1 MKNIIKTKRHI
12 SVRVT
17 SIVAIVIIAV
27 CSAWAIQGCEKKEKE
42 QEQTKNIPVNSIAQ
56 GYISKVYR
64 SNNFVLKSQQ
74 SLDDFIEAFEIPN
87 LSQLKINFDT
97 DMVIAVIESNNSSS
111 TIDITN
117 ITEFKD
123 KIEIR
128 AENLRKGMTA
138 DIGSIYHI
146 VKIPKTDKTI
156 VFMKIT
162 SYN

>member
-1 MKNIIKTKRHI
+1 MKNIIKTKHHI
-12 SVRVT
+12 FVRVT

-42 QEQTKNIPVNSIAQ
+42 QTKNIPINSIAQ
-56 GYISKVYR
+56 GYISEVYR

-123 KIEIR
+123 KVEVR
-128 AENLRKGMTA
+128 VENLQKGMTA
-138 DIGSIYHI
+138 DIGCIYHI

>member
-1 MKNIIKTKRHI
+1 MKNIIKTKHHI
-12 SVRVT
+12 FVRVT

-27 CSAWAIQGCEKKEKE
+27 CSAWAIQGCEKKEK
-42 QEQTKNIPVNSIAQ
+42 EQTKNIPVNSIAQ

-74 SLDDFIEAFEIPN
+74 SLDDFIEEFEIPN

-128 AENLRKGMTA
+128 VENLRKGMTA

-162 SYN
+162 PYN

>member
-1 MKNIIKTKRHI
+1 MKNIIKTKHHI
-12 SVRVT
+12 FVRVT

-42 QEQTKNIPVNSIAQ
+42 QTKNILVNSIAQ

-123 KIEIR
+123 RIEIR
-128 AENLRKGMTA
+128 VENLRKGMTA

>member
-1 MKNIIKTKRHI
+1 MKNIIKTKHHI
-12 SVRVT
+12 FVRVT

-27 CSAWAIQGCEKKEKE
+27 CSTLAIQGCEKKEKE
-42 QEQTKNIPVNSIAQ
+42 QTKNILVNSIAQ

-111 TIDITN
+111 TIDITS

-128 AENLRKGMTA
+128 VENLRKGMTA

>member
-1 MKNIIKTKRHI
+1 MKNIIKTKHHI
-12 SVRVT
+12 FVRVT

-42 QEQTKNIPVNSIAQ
+42 QTKNIPINSIAQ
-56 GYISKVYR
+56 GYISEVYR

-123 KIEIR
+123 RIEIR
-128 AENLRKGMTA
+128 VENLRKGMTA

-162 SYN
+162 PYN

>member
-1 MKNIIKTKRHI
+1 MKNIIKTKHHI
-12 SVRVT
+12 FVRVT

-27 CSAWAIQGCEKKEKE
+27 CSTLAIQGCEKKEK
-42 QEQTKNIPVNSIAQ
+42 EQTKNIPVNSIAQ
-56 GYISKVYR
+56 GYISKYFR
-64 SNNFVLKSQQ
+64 NNNFVLKSQQ

-128 AENLRKGMTA
+128 VENLRKGMTA

-162 SYN
+162 S

>member
-27 CSAWAIQGCEKKEKE
+27 CSAWAIQGCEKKEK
-42 QEQTKNIPVNSIAQ
+42 EQTKNIPVNSIAQ

-123 KIEIR
+123 KIEVR
-128 AENLRKGMTA
+128 VENLHKGMTA
-138 DIGSIYHI
+138 DIWSIYHI
-146 VKIPKTDKTI
+146 VKIPKTDKNI

>member
-1 MKNIIKTKRHI
+1 MKNIIKTKHHI
-12 SVRVT
+12 FVRVT
-17 SIVAIVIIAV
+17 SIVTIVIIAV
-27 CSAWAIQGCEKKEKE
+27 CSAWAIQGCEKKEK
-42 QEQTKNIPVNSIAQ
+42 EQTKNIPVNSIAQ

-128 AENLRKGMTA
+128 VENLRKGMTA

>member
-1 MKNIIKTKRHI
+1 MKNRMKTKHHI
-12 SVRVT
+12 FIRIT
-17 SIVAIVIIAV
+17 NIVAIVIIAV

-42 QEQTKNIPVNSIAQ
+42 QTKNIPINSIAQ

-87 LSQLKINFDT
+87 LSQLKINFDI

-111 TIDITN
+111 TIDITS

-123 KIEIR
+123 KIEVR
-128 AENLRKGMTA
+128 VENVHKGMTA

-146 VKIPKTDKTI
+146 VRIPKTDKTI

>member
-27 CSAWAIQGCEKKEKE
+27 CSAWAIQGCEKKEK
-42 QEQTKNIPVNSIAQ
+42 EQTKNIPVNSIAQ

-128 AENLRKGMTA
+128 VENLRKGMTA

-162 SYN
+162 PYN

>member
-1 MKNIIKTKRHI
+1 MKNRMKTKHHI
-12 SVRVT
+12 FIRIT
-17 SIVAIVIIAV
+17 NIVAIVIIAV

-42 QEQTKNIPVNSIAQ
+42 QTKNIPINSIAQ

-74 SLDDFIEAFEIPN
+74 SLDDFIEVFEIPN

-97 DMVIAVIESNNSSS
+97 DMVIAVVESNNSSS
-111 TIDITN
+111 TIDITS

-123 KIEIR
+123 KIEVR
-128 AENLRKGMTA
+128 VENVHKGMTA

-146 VKIPKTDKTI
+146 VRIPKTDKTI
-156 VFMKIT
+156 FFMKIT

>member
-27 CSAWAIQGCEKKEKE
+27 CSAWAIQGCEKKEK
-42 QEQTKNIPVNSIAQ
+42 EQTKNIPVNSIAQ

-128 AENLRKGMTA
+128 VENLRKGMTA

-146 VKIPKTDKTI
+146 VKIPRTDKTI

-162 SYN
+162 PYN

>member
-1 MKNIIKTKRHI
+1 MKNIIKTKHHI
-12 SVRVT
+12 SLRVT

-27 CSAWAIQGCEKKEKE
+27 CSAWAIQGCEKKEK
-42 QEQTKNIPVNSIAQ
+42 EQTKNIPVNSIAQ

-128 AENLRKGMTA
+128 VENLRKGMTA

>member
-1 MKNIIKTKRHI
+1 MKNRMKTKHHI
-12 SVRVT
+12 FIRIT
-17 SIVAIVIIAV
+17 NIVAIVIIAV

-42 QEQTKNIPVNSIAQ
+42 QTKNIPINSIAQ

-97 DMVIAVIESNNSSS
+97 DMVIAVVESNNSSS

-123 KIEIR
+123 KIEVR
-128 AENLRKGMTA
+128 VENVHKGMTA

-146 VKIPKTDKTI
+146 VKIPKTDKNI

>member
-1 MKNIIKTKRHI
+1 MKNRMKTKHHI
-12 SVRVT
+12 FIRIT
-17 SIVAIVIIAV
+17 NIVAIVIIAV

-42 QEQTKNIPVNSIAQ
+42 QTKNIPINSIAQ

-128 AENLRKGMTA
+128 VENLRKGMTA

-162 SYN
+162 PYN

>member
-1 MKNIIKTKRHI
+1 MKNRMKTKHHI
-12 SVRVT
+12 FIRIT
-17 SIVAIVIIAV
+17 NIVAIVIIAV

-42 QEQTKNIPVNSIAQ
+42 QTKNIPINSIAQ

-87 LSQLKINFDT
+87 LSQLKINFDI

-128 AENLRKGMTA
+128 VENLRKGMTA

>member
-1 MKNIIKTKRHI
+1 MKNIIKTKHHI
-12 SVRVT
+12 FVRVT

-42 QEQTKNIPVNSIAQ
+42 QTTNIPVNSIAQ

-128 AENLRKGMTA
+128 VENLRKGMTA

-146 VKIPKTDKTI
+146 VKIPKTNKTI

-162 SYN
+162 PYN

>member
-1 MKNIIKTKRHI
+1 MKNRMKTKHHI
-12 SVRVT
+12 FIRIT
-17 SIVAIVIIAV
+17 NIVAIVIIAV

-42 QEQTKNIPVNSIAQ
+42 QTKNIPINSIAQ

-97 DMVIAVIESNNSSS
+97 DMVIAVVESNNSSS

-123 KIEIR
+123 KIEVWV
-128 AENLRKGMTA
+128 ENVHKGMTA

-146 VKIPKTDKTI
+146 VKIPKTDKNI

>member
-1 MKNIIKTKRHI
+1 MKNIIKTKHHI

-27 CSAWAIQGCEKKEKE
+27 CSTWAIQGCEKKEK
-42 QEQTKNIPVNSIAQ
+42 EQTKNIPVNSIAQ

-97 DMVIAVIESNNSSS
+97 DIVIAVIESNNSSS

-128 AENLRKGMTA
+128 VENLRKGMTA

>member
-1 MKNIIKTKRHI
+1 MKNRMKTKHHI
-12 SVRVT
+12 FIRIT
-17 SIVAIVIIAV
+17 NIVAIVIIAV

-42 QEQTKNIPVNSIAQ
+42 QTKNIPINSIAQ

-97 DMVIAVIESNNSSS
+97 DMVIAVVESNNSSS
-111 TIDITN
+111 TIDITS

-123 KIEIR
+123 KIEVR
-128 AENLRKGMTA
+128 VENVHKGMTA

-146 VKIPKTDKTI
+146 VRIPKTDKTI

>member
-1 MKNIIKTKRHI
+1 MKNRMKTEHHI
-12 SVRVT
+12 FIRVT

-27 CSAWAIQGCEKKEKE
+27 CSTLAIQGCEKKEKE
-42 QEQTKNIPVNSIAQ
+42 QTKNILVNSIAQ
-56 GYISKVYR
+56 GYISEVYR

-74 SLDDFIEAFEIPN
+74 SLDGFIEAFEIPN

-97 DMVIAVIESNNSSS
+97 DMVIAVIENNNSSS

-128 AENLRKGMTA
+128 VENLHKGMTA

>member
-1 MKNIIKTKRHI
+1 MKNRMKTKHHI
-12 SVRVT
+12 FIRIT
-17 SIVAIVIIAV
+17 NIVAIVIIAV

-42 QEQTKNIPVNSIAQ
+42 QTKNIPINSIAQ

-123 KIEIR
+123 KIEVR
-128 AENLRKGMTA
+128 VENVHKGMTA

-146 VKIPKTDKTI
+146 VKIPKTDKNI

>member
-42 QEQTKNIPVNSIAQ
+42 QTKNIPVNSIAQ

-74 SLDDFIEAFEIPN
+74 SLDGFIEAFEIPN

-97 DMVIAVIESNNSSS
+97 DMVIAVIENNNSSS

-128 AENLRKGMTA
+128 VENLRKGMTA

-146 VKIPKTDKTI
+146 VKIPRTDKTI

-162 SYN
+162 PYN

>member
-1 MKNIIKTKRHI
+1 MKTKHHI
-12 SVRVT
+12 FIRIT
-17 SIVAIVIIAV
+17 NIVAIVIIAV

-42 QEQTKNIPVNSIAQ
+42 QTKNIPINSIAQ

-97 DMVIAVIESNNSSS
+97 DMVIAVVESNNSSS
-111 TIDITN
+111 TIDITS

-123 KIEIR
+123 KIEVR
-128 AENLRKGMTA
+128 VENVHKGMTA

-146 VKIPKTDKTI
+146 VRIPKTDKTI

>member
-1 MKNIIKTKRHI
+1 M
-12 SVRVT
+12 
-17 SIVAIVIIAV
+17 
-27 CSAWAIQGCEKKEKE
+27 
-42 QEQTKNIPVNSIAQ
+42 
-56 GYISKVYR
+56 
-64 SNNFVLKSQQ
+64 KSQQ

-87 LSQLKINFDT
+87 LSQLKINFDI

-111 TIDITN
+111 TIDITS

-128 AENLRKGMTA
+128 VENLHKGMTA

-146 VKIPKTDKTI
+146 VKIPKTDKNI

>member
-1 MKNIIKTKRHI
+1 MKNRMKTEHHI
-12 SVRVT
+12 FIRVT

-27 CSAWAIQGCEKKEKE
+27 CSALAIQGCEKKEKE
-42 QEQTKNIPVNSIAQ
+42 QAKNIAVNSIAQ
-56 GYISKVYR
+56 GYISEVYR

-123 KIEIR
+123 RIEIR
-128 AENLRKGMTA
+128 VENLRKGMTA

-162 SYN
+162 PYN

>member
-1 MKNIIKTKRHI
+1 MKNIIKTKHHI
-12 SVRVT
+12 FVRVT

-27 CSAWAIQGCEKKEKE
+27 CSTLAIQGCEKKEKE
-42 QEQTKNIPVNSIAQ
+42 QTKNILVNSIAQ

-128 AENLRKGMTA
+128 VENLRKGMTA

-162 SYN
+162 PYN

>member
-12 SVRVT
+12 SVWVT

-27 CSAWAIQGCEKKEKE
+27 CSAWAIQGCEKKEK
-42 QEQTKNIPVNSIAQ
+42 EQTKNIPVNSIAQ

-87 LSQLKINFDT
+87 LSQLKINFDI

-128 AENLRKGMTA
+128 VENLRKGMTA

>member
-27 CSAWAIQGCEKKEKE
+27 CSAWAIQGCEKKEK
-42 QEQTKNIPVNSIAQ
+42 EQTKNIPVNSIAQ

-128 AENLRKGMTA
+128 VENLRKGMTA

-146 VKIPKTDKTI
+146 VKIPKADKNI

>member
-1 MKNIIKTKRHI
+1 MKNIIKTKHHI
-12 SVRVT
+12 SVRVI
-17 SIVAIVIIAV
+17 SVVAIVIIAV
-27 CSAWAIQGCEKKEKE
+27 CSAWAIQGCEKKEK
-42 QEQTKNIPVNSIAQ
+42 EQTKNIPVNSIAQ

-128 AENLRKGMTA
+128 VENLRKGMTA

-146 VKIPKTDKTI
+146 VKIPKTDKNI

>member
-1 MKNIIKTKRHI
+1 MKNIIKTKHHI
-12 SVRVT
+12 FVRVT

-42 QEQTKNIPVNSIAQ
+42 QTKNIPINSIAQ

-97 DMVIAVIESNNSSS
+97 DMVIAVVESNNSSS
-111 TIDITN
+111 TIDITS

-123 KIEIR
+123 KIEVR
-128 AENLRKGMTA
+128 VENVHKGMTA

-146 VKIPKTDKTI
+146 VRIPKTDKTI

>member
-1 MKNIIKTKRHI
+1 MKNIIKTKHHI
-12 SVRVT
+12 FVRVT

-27 CSAWAIQGCEKKEKE
+27 CSALAIQGCEKKEKE
-42 QEQTKNIPVNSIAQ
+42 QTKNIPINSIAQ
-56 GYISKVYR
+56 GYISEVYR

-128 AENLRKGMTA
+128 VENLRKGMTA

>member
-1 MKNIIKTKRHI
+1 MKNRMKTEHHI
-12 SVRVT
+12 FIRVT

-27 CSAWAIQGCEKKEKE
+27 CSTLAIQGCEKKEKE
-42 QEQTKNIPVNSIAQ
+42 QTKNILVNSIAQ

-111 TIDITN
+111 TIDITS

-128 AENLRKGMTA
+128 VENLHKGMTA

-146 VKIPKTDKTI
+146 VKIPKTDKNI

>member
-1 MKNIIKTKRHI
+1 MKNIIKTKHHI
-12 SVRVT
+12 FVRVT

-27 CSAWAIQGCEKKEKE
+27 CSAWAIQGCEKKEK
-42 QEQTKNIPVNSIAQ
+42 EQTKNIPVNSIAQ

-128 AENLRKGMTA
+128 VENLRKGMTV

>member
-1 MKNIIKTKRHI
+1 MKNRMKTKHHI
-12 SVRVT
+12 FIRVT

-27 CSAWAIQGCEKKEKE
+27 CSALAIQGCEKKEKE
-42 QEQTKNIPVNSIAQ
+42 QTKNIPINSIAQ
-56 GYISKVYR
+56 GYISEVYR

-128 AENLRKGMTA
+128 VENLRKGMTA

-162 SYN
+162 S

>member
-1 MKNIIKTKRHI
+1 MKNIIKTKHHI
-12 SVRVT
+12 FVRVT

-27 CSAWAIQGCEKKEKE
+27 CSAWAIQGCEKKEK
-42 QEQTKNIPVNSIAQ
+42 EQTKNIPVNSIAQ

-111 TIDITN
+111 TIDITS

-123 KIEIR
+123 KIEVR
-128 AENLRKGMTA
+128 VENLHKGMTA

-146 VKIPKTDKTI
+146 VKIPKTNKTI

-162 SYN
+162 PYN

>member
-1 MKNIIKTKRHI
+1 MKNRMKTKHHI
-12 SVRVT
+12 FIRIT
-17 SIVAIVIIAV
+17 NIVAIVIIAV
-27 CSAWAIQGCEKKEKE
+27 CSALAIQGCEKKEKE
-42 QEQTKNIPVNSIAQ
+42 QAKNIPVNSIAQ
-56 GYISKVYR
+56 GYISKDCR
-64 SNNFVLKSQQ
+64 NNNFVFKSQQ

-111 TIDITN
+111 TIDITS

-123 KIEIR
+123 KIEVR
-128 AENLRKGMTA
+128 VENLHKGMTA

-146 VKIPKTDKTI
+146 VKIPKTDKNI
-156 VFMKIT
+156 AFMKIT

>member
-1 MKNIIKTKRHI
+1 MKTKHHI
-12 SVRVT
+12 FIRIT
-17 SIVAIVIIAV
+17 NIVAIVIIAV
-27 CSAWAIQGCEKKEKE
+27 CSALAIQGCEKKEKE
-42 QEQTKNIPVNSIAQ
+42 QAKNIPVNSIAQ
-56 GYISKVYR
+56 GYISQYFR
-64 SNNFVLKSQQ
+64 NNNFVLKSQQ

-97 DMVIAVIESNNSSS
+97 DMVIAVVESNNSSS
-111 TIDITN
+111 TIDITS

-128 AENLRKGMTA
+128 VENLHKGMTA

>member
-1 MKNIIKTKRHI
+1 MKNRMKTKHHI
-12 SVRVT
+12 FIRIT
-17 SIVAIVIIAV
+17 NIVAIVIIAV

-42 QEQTKNIPVNSIAQ
+42 QTKNIPINSIAQ

-87 LSQLKINFDT
+87 LSQLKINFDI

-111 TIDITN
+111 TIDITS

-123 KIEIR
+123 KIEVR
-128 AENLRKGMTA
+128 VENVHKGMTA

-146 VKIPKTDKTI
+146 VRIPKTDKTI

-162 SYN
+162 PYN